1 METARHNVSSRATFT
16 KYELDNPFDERQ
28 FRYVAKGVYTNGPR
42 CNQPCVCK
50 WFKTGA
56 VYEDTYFEKDL
67 KAVDKAQEI
76 IDAWNALNISNTIHL
91 NRPEVWVFDRDSRRP
106 GQKTLTEP
114 FINNYTKFNSNSGW
128 ACSTDGWCE
137 VMQALSHFS
146 YHRSGGQLV
155 LCDLQGGM
163 LSRGRGAVLTDPV
176 IMSRSR
182 SYGVTDLGP
191 DGISTFFA
199 RHSCSRYCQA
209 HWTQPR
215 NTAVHYQLS
224 SCTTMEMG
232 TERHLNGGGGQRC
245 CYGDAIYEDDEED
258 HYNSDTSDGR
268 SW

>member
-1 METARHNVSSRATFT
+1 METARHNLSSRATFT
-16 KYELDNPFDERQ
+16 QYELDNPFDEGQ

-76 IDAWNALNISNTIHL
+76 IDTWNALNISNTIHL

-182 SYGVTDLGP
+182 SYGVTDLGS
-191 DGISTFFA
+191 DGISTFFF
-199 RHSCSRYCQA
+199 S
-209 HWTQPR
+209 
-215 NTAVHYQLS
+215 TAVPPA
-224 SCTTMEMG
+224 CT
-232 TERHLNGGGGQRC
+232 C
-245 CYGDAIYEDDEED
+245 F
-258 HYNSDTSDGR
+258 
-268 SW
+268 